1 MINHIQ
7 VTTVF
12 VKDQDKAKVFYT
24 DVLGL
29 NERIDTMM
37 GENFRWLEVAPEKG
51 QASISLAMPFPGMP
65 AEAVGG
71 PTGMIF
77 DVSDVKN
84 MVKELKAKGAT
95 ITQEPTEQA
104 WGGIEARV
112 VDPDGNEFGLV
123 QRTN

>member
-12 VKDQDKAKVFYT
+12 VSDQDTAKAFYT

-29 NERIDTMM
+29 SERMDTMM

-51 QASISLAMPFPGMP
+51 QASIALSTPFPGMP
-65 AEAVGG
+65 ASVVGQ
-71 PTGMIF
+71 PTGIIF
-77 DVSDVKN
+77 DVDDVKKL
-84 MVKELKAKGAT
+84 VADLKAKGAN
-95 ITQEPTEQA
+95 ITQEPTDQP

-112 VDPDGNEFGLV
+112 ADPDGNEYGLV
-123 QRTN
+123 ERTN

>member
-12 VKDQDKAKVFYT
+12 VSDQDKAKAFYT

-29 NERIDTMM
+29 SERIDMMM

-51 QASISLAMPFPGMP
+51 QASIALALPFPGMP
-65 AEAVGG
+65 TKAVGK

-77 DVSDVKN
+77 DVANVKTL
-84 MVKELKAKGAT
+84 VTDLKSKGAN

-112 VDPDGNEFGLV
+112 ADPDGNEFGLV
-123 QRTN
+123 ERTS